1 MLDNDNPNA
10 EEAEA
15 RWGETDAYKESERRL
30 ARYTPEQKAMAFH
43 AQQRA
48 TQLVIEAKRSGHIPE
63 SDQACTA
70 AEACR
75 LAIDEWFYP
84 CDTEMHTRLADMYV
98 SDERFAE
105 HYESLEPGLAQYIHD
120 AIYANHRN
128 AH

>member
-1 MLDNDNPNA
+1 MNNDYA
-10 EEAEA
+10 EEARA
-15 RWGETDAYKESERRL
+15 RWGDTDAYKESSRRL
-30 ARYTPEQKAMAFH
+30 SQYTPEQKAQAFH
-43 AQQRA
+43 AQQLGTQMVVEAMRA
-48 TQLVIEAKRSGHIPE
+48 GHSPEGDEARS
-63 SDQACTA
+63 A

-75 LAIDEWFYP
+75 FAMDEWFYP

-120 AIYANHRN
+120 AIYANHRY

>member
-1 MLDNDNPNA
+1 VSETDNPYA

-15 RWGETDAYKESERRL
+15 RWGETDAYRESERRL
-30 ARYTPEQKAMAFH
+30 SRYTPEQKAMAFH

-48 TQLVIEAKRSGHIPE
+48 TQLVIEAKRSGHPAG
-63 SDQACTA
+63 SDEARAA

-84 CDTEMHTRLADMYV
+84 CDTQMHVNLADMYV
-98 SDERFAE
+98 ADERFAE
-105 HYESLEPGLAQYIHD
+105 HYESLEPGLAQYLHD

-128 AH
+128 AL

>member
-1 MLDNDNPNA
+1 MADMNNHYA
-10 EEAEA
+10 EEARA
-15 RWGETDAYKESERRL
+15 RWGDTDAYKESERRL
-30 ARYTPEQKAMAFH
+30 SRYTPEQKAIAFL

-48 TQLVIEAKRSGHIPE
+48 TELVIEAKRSGHTPE
-63 SDQACTA
+63 SEQARAA

-84 CDTEMHTRLADMYV
+84 CDTQMQTKLADMYV
-98 SDERFAE
+98 ADARFAE

-128 AH
+128 AL

>member
-1 MLDNDNPNA
+1 MAEMKNDYAQEA
-10 EEAEA
+10 EE
-15 RWGETDAYKESERRL
+15 RWGDTDAYKESSRRL
-30 ARYTPEQKAMAFH
+30 SQYTPEQKAQAFH
-43 AQQRA
+43 AQQLGTQKVVEAMRA
-48 TQLVIEAKRSGHIPE
+48 GHSPEGDEARS
-63 SDQACTA
+63 A

-120 AIYANHRN
+120 AIYANHRY

>member
-1 MLDNDNPNA
+1 MNNDYA
-10 EEAEA
+10 EEARA
-15 RWGETDAYKESERRL
+15 RWGDTDAYKESERRL
-30 ARYTPEQKAMAFH
+30 SRYTPEQKAMAFH

-48 TQLVIEAKRSGHIPE
+48 TELVIEAKRSGHAPE
-63 SDQACTA
+63 SDEARVA

-75 LAIDEWFYP
+75 LAIDVWFYP
-84 CDTEMHTRLADMYV
+84 CDTQMHTRLADMYV

-105 HYESLEPGLAQYIHD
+105 HYECLEPGLAQYIHD

>member
-1 MLDNDNPNA
+1 MADMNNDYA
-10 EEAEA
+10 EEAGA
-15 RWGETDAYKESERRL
+15 RWGDTDAYKESSRRL
-30 ARYTPEQKAMAFH
+30 SQYTPEQKAQAFH
-43 AQQRA
+43 AQQLGTQKVVEAMRA
-48 TQLVIEAKRSGHIPE
+48 GHSPEGDEARS
-63 SDQACTA
+63 A

-105 HYESLEPGLAQYIHD
+105 HYECLEPGLAQYIHD
-120 AIYANHRN
+120 AIYANHRY